1 MWKKLFPDKEF
12 ELGLLKL
19 ISETGAS
26 RQQAEKVLRE
36 CNGNLALAKEKLQ
49 PKPSSFESGPSTNSP
64 STDMAKKELPST
76 SGYTDAPPP
85 YSEAMEGAMSLPT
98 TLPPPYVSQ
107 DKEAVLGEL
116 KAVFPSD
123 TDERCCTCFDR
134 IQPDKS
140 EGFSGEM
147 VWLGLKVNIHN

>member
-1 MWKKLFPDKEF
+1 MWKKLFGDKEF
-12 ELGLLKL
+12 ESGLSKL

-49 PKPSSFESGPSTNSP
+49 PKPSSFESGPSTDRS
-64 STDMAKKELPST
+64 KKELPST
-76 SGYTDAPPP
+76 SGYSDAPPP
-85 YSEAMEGAMSLPT
+85 YCEAMEGAKSLPT

-107 DKEAVLGEL
+107 DKEVLLGEL

-123 TDERCCTCFDR
+123 TEERCCTCFDR